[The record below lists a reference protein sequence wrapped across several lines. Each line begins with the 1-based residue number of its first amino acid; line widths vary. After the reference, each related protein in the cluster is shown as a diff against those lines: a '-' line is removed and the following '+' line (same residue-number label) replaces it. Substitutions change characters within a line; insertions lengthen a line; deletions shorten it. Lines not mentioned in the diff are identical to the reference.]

1 MCKQI
6 LTSGYSVKLSMG
18 FLSVIT
24 KIHGFILRSAIAMA
38 ETERLSENKKNLYN
52 CDESRCPVTSPF
64 VSLVCSCTV
73 YVFLNMW
80 LYDNCYGI
88 SSHYLYPSCSNS
100 SKSFCKSFKSLLV
113 SLNLLSKNPN
123 VFSST

>member
-38 ETERLSENKKNLYN
+38 ETERLSENKKI
-52 CDESRCPVTSPF
+52 SIIVM
-64 VSLVCSCTV
+64 SLDAQLHHPL
-73 YVFLNMW
+73 FL
-80 LYDNCYGI
+80 
-88 SSHYLYPSCSNS
+88 
-100 SKSFCKSFKSLLV
+100 
-113 SLNLLSKNPN
+113 
-123 VFSST
+123 